1 MESST
6 TASDPAMNSDDDK
19 PNIDE
24 LARAALVAFLRR
36 VFTQLANTRQA
47 ESLELRAELERL
59 K

>member
-1 MESST
+1 M
-6 TASDPAMNSDDDK
+6 DSDDTP

-36 VFTQLANTRQA
+36 VFTQLANTRQS
-47 ESLELRAELERL
+47 ESLELRKVLESL

>member
-1 MESST
+1 M
-6 TASDPAMNSDDDK
+6 DSDDTP

-36 VFTQLANTRQA
+36 VFTQLANARQA